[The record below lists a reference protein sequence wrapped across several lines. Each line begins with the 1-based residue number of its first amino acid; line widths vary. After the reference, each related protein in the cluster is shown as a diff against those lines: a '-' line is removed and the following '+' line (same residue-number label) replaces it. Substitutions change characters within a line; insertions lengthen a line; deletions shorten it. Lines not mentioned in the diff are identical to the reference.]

1 MVSAIDVNW
10 VASLLPKLKDP
21 VDVDRLNSG
30 SNTNILEDKEE
41 SKNYNSILGK
51 RKADVKS
58 SVLESKTIATE
69 LTQEQTPLSR
79 DEKLSMLKERY

>member
-1 MVSAIDVNW
+1 MGIMRMVSAIDVNW

-69 LTQEQTPLSR
+69 LTQE
-79 DEKLSMLKERY
+79 